1 MKKNKRGTLLVL
13 SGPSGAGKSTVIH
26 QLMEER
32 GNVYFSVS
40 YTTRKPREG
49 EQEGVNY
56 HYISNEQFEQ
66 MVEADEFLEHAG
78 YVDHYYGTGRS
89 LIESHL
95 EAGEDVILDIEVQGA
110 AIIREKCPDAV
121 LCFLIPPS
129 FEELARRLYGRHSE
143 SEAVIQGRLERA
155 KEEYKSIGNYDYL
168 VVNDTPQ
175 NAVEEL
181 TAILNAAACRVSG
194 RLKEFEGEILV

>member
-1 MKKNKRGTLLVL
+1 
-13 SGPSGAGKSTVIH
+13 
-26 QLMEER
+26 
-32 GNVYFSVS
+32 
-40 YTTRKPREG
+40 
-49 EQEGVNY
+49 
-56 HYISNEQFEQ
+56 
-66 MVEADEFLEHAG
+66 
-78 YVDHYYGTGRS
+78 
-89 LIESHL
+89 
-95 EAGEDVILDIEVQGA
+95 VILDIEVQGA

-129 FEELARRLYGRHSE
+129 FEELARRLRGRQSE
-143 SEAVIQGRLERA
+143 SEEVIQGRLERA
-155 KEEYKSIGNYDYL
+155 KEEYQSIGNYDYL